1 MPWSP
6 LLLAGHALQKS
17 TVGVLGFGKIGQLT
31 AKRLL
36 GFGIGRILYATSQV
50 GATLAPK
57 KDYFGLVAKSE
68 VPVLPATSYDQLAAE
83 SDFLVICCALTPET
97 THLVDAAFLAK
108 MQPHA
113 YVVNTARGPVVD
125 SAALVEAIEGGRL
138 AGAGLD
144 VAEGEPNIT
153 AEHPLVKCEKVVLL
167 PHIGSATIETR
178 GEMARQAVVN
188 GLAGLGLEGYK
199 WENQVKLK

>member
-1 MPWSP
+1 M
-6 LLLAGHALQKS
+6 
-17 TVGVLGFGKIGQLT
+17 LGFGKIGQLT

-36 GFGIGRILYATSQV
+36 GFGIGRILYATSKV
-50 GATLAPK
+50 GQPLAED
-57 KDYFGLVAKSE
+57 KDYFGLVSKGE
-68 VPVLPATSYDQLAAE
+68 ITVQPAESYDHLAAE
-83 SDFLVICCALTPET
+83 SDFLVICCALTKET
-97 THLVDAAFLAK
+97 THLVGAEFLAK
-108 MQPHA
+108 MKAHA

-125 SAALVEAIEGGRL
+125 SQALVDAIEGGKL

-153 AEHPLVKCEKVVLL
+153 ADHPLVKCEKVVLL
-167 PHIGSATIETR
+167 PHIGSATEETR

-188 GLAGLGLEGYK
+188 ALAGVAVEGYE

>member
-1 MPWSP
+1 M
-6 LLLAGHALQKS
+6 QS

-36 GFGIGRILYATSQV
+36 GFGIGKILYATSQV
-50 GATLAPK
+50 GQPLAPS
-57 KDYFGLVAKSE
+57 KDYFGLVAQNE
-68 VPVLPATSYDQLAAE
+68 IPVQPAESYDQLAAE
-83 SDFLVICCALTPET
+83 SDFLVICCALTPAT
-97 THLVDAAFLAK
+97 HHLVDAAFLSK
-108 MQPHA
+108 MKPHS

-125 SAALVEAIEGGRL
+125 SQALVDAIEGGRL

-167 PHIGSATIETR
+167 PHIGSATEETR

-188 GLAGLGLEGYK
+188 ALAGVGVEGYE